1 MPIPRHLL
9 SNTILILLGALALA
23 GCQQDRSDSAQNQ
36 PPPQAPVQVIEPAAH
51 MLTGNLPG
59 RIEPARTAEVRARIP
74 GIVLERLFEE
84 GADVKAGDI
93 LFRIDPAPLEAA
105 VAQARGALARAEAS
119 IYQADSLVRRYE
131 PLVEARAISQ
141 QEYDNAIAAQKSAQ
155 AEKLSAQAALETAR
169 LNLEYATVRAP
180 IDGRIGRALVTEGAL
195 VGQGEATPMAHI
207 QQLDPIYADFT
218 QAVDDLLRLRAAAA
232 EGRIAVQEDGAA
244 RVRIS
249 LGQDGFSQEGRL
261 LFSDVSVD
269 PSTGQVTLRAELPNP
284 DAVLLPGM
292 YVRVETELGM
302 ESSAVFVP
310 QRAVRRG
317 TDSISRVLIVDEENT
332 VQERAV
338 TLGAMRGSEWQVTSG
353 LEQGERVIVDGVA
366 KFQSGSIVEPVTANQ
381 PQDQAGE

>member
-1 MPIPRHLL
+1 FYSTHDRRLL
-9 SNTILILLGALALA
+9 HCFPTR
-23 GCQQDRSDSAQNQ
+23 RSSD
-36 PPPQAPVQVIEPAAH
+36 
-51 MLTGNLPG
+51 LG

-93 LFRIDPAPLEAA
+93 LFRIDPAPLEGA

-141 QEYDNAIAAQKSAQ
+141 QEYANAIAAQKSAQ

-218 QAVDDLLRLRAAAA
+218 QSVDDLLRLRAAAA

-284 DAVLLPGM
+284 DAV
-292 YVRVETELGM
+292 
-302 ESSAVFVP
+302 
-310 QRAVRRG
+310 
-317 TDSISRVLIVDEENT
+317 
-332 VQERAV
+332 
-338 TLGAMRGSEWQVTSG
+338 
-353 LEQGERVIVDGVA
+353 
-366 KFQSGSIVEPVTANQ
+366 
-381 PQDQAGE
+381 